1 MTKAL
6 EINYSHG
13 RPRVELRRPS
23 DGGTPALPEAVDAAP
38 THDATTG
45 RFLPGN
51 RAHRLRALKS
61 KQAGIATLDPAR
73 CASWLAPSVKD
84 GAGYAMTLMSRF
96 PDPALARLV
105 GATADAHVMARAL
118 LQLAATG
125 DKDALSEARAWLR
138 EHRACLRELAALA
151 GLVTREAPGD
161 PYAEIAAAHARD
173 AAERA
178 NR

>member
-1 MTKAL
+1 MTKSVEVNL
-6 EINYSHG
+6 SHG

-23 DGGTPALPEAVDAAP
+23 DGGTPPLPEPEATAP
-38 THDATTG
+38 TNDAKTG

-51 RAHRLRALKS
+51 RAHRRRLLKT

-84 GAGYAMTLMSRF
+84 GASYAMTLMSRF

-125 DKDALSEARAWLR
+125 DKDSLSEARSWLR

-151 GLVTREAPGD
+151 GLVAGEKD
-161 PYAEIAAAHARD
+161 PVDPLD
-173 AAERA
+173 AYVAKLPKDTA
-178 NR
+178 